1 MVLRVVDLFAGVGG
15 FRLGLERADKE
26 YFETVWMN
34 QWEPSKKKQDAYE
47 CYKKNFTEGH
57 FSNEDIGEVDTEE
70 LKELRPD
77 LMVGGFPCQDYSV
90 ARSSKGTQ
98 GIEGKKGVLFWEIV
112 RLAKDIRPKYLL
124 LENVDRLLITPSKQ
138 RGRDFAVM
146 LAAFR
151 DIGYNVEWRVINAAH
166 YGGAQRRRRVFIFV
180 TRDDLEINKKIR
192 ETDSYTYL
200 YKEGFFAK
208 EFPVRK
214 SLFKLK
220 VPKQTLD
227 KDIVKVSDN
236 FKGEILSAGY
246 MIDGDFY
253 TSEVK
258 PNVEQYTALGDI
270 LEDEVQ
276 EEYYLTE
283 EERKKF
289 KYLRGR
295 KEIERVTED
304 GFKYI
309 YKEGKMSEVD
319 ELHLPSRTILTSEGS
334 ITRTT
339 HIVNDGKGIRYLT
352 PVECE
357 RLNRFPDNWTK
368 GITDRMRYFT
378 MGNALDVNLVKRM
391 GKRLKEIDK

>member
-1 MVLRVVDLFAGVGG
+1 
-15 FRLGLERADKE
+15 
-26 YFETVWMN
+26 
-34 QWEPSKKKQDAYE
+34 
-47 CYKKNFTEGH
+47 
-57 FSNEDIGEVDTEE
+57 
-70 LKELRPD
+70 
-77 LMVGGFPCQDYSV
+77 
-90 ARSSKGTQ
+90 
-98 GIEGKKGVLFWEIV
+98 
-112 RLAKDIRPKYLL
+112 
-124 LENVDRLLITPSKQ
+124 
-138 RGRDFAVM
+138 
-146 LAAFR
+146 
-151 DIGYNVEWRVINAAH
+151 
-166 YGGAQRRRRVFIFV
+166 
-180 TRDDLEINKKIR
+180 
-192 ETDSYTYL
+192 
-200 YKEGFFAK
+200 
-208 EFPVRK
+208 
-214 SLFKLK
+214 
-220 VPKQTLD
+220 
-227 KDIVKVSDN
+227 
-236 FKGEILSAGY
+236 LSAGY